1 MMKPQAK
8 KEMVI
13 SMNEQRKNLKK
24 YILPAMLSNVSF
36 FILTIVDGMFVGNG
50 VGANALGAVSLAM
63 PYVNIIWA
71 FATLFNAGQS
81 RTYFISA
88 MRIISISF
96 IFAGINVAYQGI
108 YQALDGGLESLVIS
122 LLRQLVIIL
131 PLAGIFSIFV
141 KNGTAGISL
150 IWWAFPITEL
160 VACAA
165 GYAFLK
171 KISKNRVEKLS

>member
-71 FATLFNAGQS
+71 FATLFNIGGVTVASVRFGRGDIDGANQGV
-81 RTYFISA
+81 YA
-88 MRIISISF
+88 
-96 IFAGINVAYQGI
+96 FAVCKYCPVFCCNIG
-108 YQALDGGLESLVIS
+108 
-122 LLRQLVIIL
+122 
-131 PLAGIFSIFV
+131 
-141 KNGTAGISL
+141 
-150 IWWAFPITEL
+150 
-160 VACAA
+160 
-165 GYAFLK
+165 GYAVFQRG
-171 KISKNRVEKLS
+171 SRYSRSE